1 MVMKLLFAII
11 FGFILLFG
19 CTTTKVP
26 DEPTTPVVEPPEEP
40 VVPTE
45 PVEEPTESTTCEE
58 YCLEQPHIECV
69 GAWNISGEYPDCNCS
84 YVCDVVEPEDD
95 DLDVDDLVQPS
106 DKTVGEML
114 NDGLDKVRLDF
125 YRENDGSFE
134 ETRYT
139 WKRGASVD
147 HMPGEIG
154 FDLAPL
160 TDVKF
165 DGKTITDL
173 QGVGFAVFNGTSK
186 NTKALGVI
194 VVLDKMSI
202 LDDYTGSD
210 AFDVEY
216 FPSVDHRNF
225 KDCWVYSKDFSK
237 NMESE
242 WVSTYFVQCE
252 AVFSLED

>member
-1 MVMKLLFAII
+1 MRLLFAII
-11 FGFILLFG
+11 LGFVLLFG
-19 CTTTKVP
+19 CTTTEVS
-26 DEPTTPVVEPPEEP
+26 DEPTAPVVEPPEEP
-40 VVPTE
+40 DVPAE
-45 PVEEPTESTTCEE
+45 PVEEPADSTTCEE
-58 YCLEQPHIECV
+58 YCPTQPHIECV
-69 GAWNISGEYPDCNCS
+69 GQWDISGEYPDCDCT
-84 YVCDVVEPEDD
+84 YVCDVVEDEDD
-95 DLDVDDLVQPS
+95 ELEVDDLVQPS
-106 DKTVGEML
+106 DKTVGTML
-114 NDGLDKVRLDF
+114 SEGLDKVRLDF

-139 WKRGASVD
+139 WKRAATAD
-147 HMPGEIG
+147 PMPGEVG

-165 DGKTITDL
+165 DGKTIDSL

-186 NTKALGVI
+186 NTKALGVV
-194 VVLDKMSI
+194 VVLDKMSM

-216 FPSVDHRNF
+216 FPSVEHRYF

-237 NMESE
+237 NMDSE